1 MDAGVSSGVGMSWIR
16 LRSKKV
22 TYTIKSK
29 SKLTKAVCKLT
40 IMLRGSGRLNIFER
54 VAKSI
59 CPPSSTG
66 MGRRLKMARLTLMR
80 ARNQMK
86 STHP

>member
-40 IMLRGSGRLNIFER
+40 IMLIGSGRLSIFER
-54 VAKSI
+54 V
-59 CPPSSTG
+59 
-66 MGRRLKMARLTLMR
+66 
-80 ARNQMK
+80 N
-86 STHP
+86 